1 MLTNFVASKLRGRL
15 NPLPVGRLTAV
26 FAALQIA
33 ALAVPATAHA
43 VTSGFGTYALTQSNA
58 FGTGSFGSVTVSALG
73 ANDANILVNVSPNF
87 LLDTGSHF
95 ATTFS
100 LAGGSVDTTSFS
112 SSHFSLVPGSGPF
125 SNSPFGTFTSAI
137 QADCTQGNCG
147 PTLGSSFSFNVLN
160 FAGLNPATGLFNGL
174 AILFAVDISRAGC
187 SGDGCTGVVG
197 APQVS
202 QVPLPAAAVLFGSA
216 LVGLGVLGRRRKKQ
230 YPLQAV

>member
-1 MLTNFVASKLRGRL
+1 MFTNFVASKLRGRL
-15 NPLPVGRLTAV
+15 NPLPVGRLAAV

-33 ALAVPATAHA
+33 TLAVPATAHA
-43 VTSGFGTYALTQSNA
+43 VTSGFGTYALTQSEA